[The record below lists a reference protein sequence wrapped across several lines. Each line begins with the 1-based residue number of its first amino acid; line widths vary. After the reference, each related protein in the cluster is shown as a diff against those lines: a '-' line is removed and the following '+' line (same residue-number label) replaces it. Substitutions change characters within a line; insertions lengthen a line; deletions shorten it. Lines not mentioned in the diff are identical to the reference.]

1 MFRAEMKPI
10 HSHPLG
16 KEKNL
21 FWVEA
26 EFKYLWKEKCEKK
39 NTLKTWKQ
47 NCSIVSKSKA
57 RVWFSQSLSAA
68 SLMTGWTEV
77 QSSGDLHLPTED
89 YWLSLGSQGAW

>member
-1 MFRAEMKPI
+1 MFRAEVKPI

-16 KEKNL
+16 KEKICSGL
-21 FWVEA
+21 
-26 EFKYLWKEKCEKK
+26 KRSLSICGKK
-39 NTLKTWKQ
+39 NVKKNRLKTWKQ

-68 SLMTGWTEV
+68 SLMTGRTEV
-77 QSSGDLHLPTED
+77 QSSRDLHLPTED